1 MDSWAQ
7 RVLKGECQFPET
19 DKEWDLAARNRA
31 RGAGVKALVN
41 LPLPGKLGPLGII
54 LVGSARQ
61 ARFHADELSYLVNI
75 ANLLGL
81 TLQNVNLLVQVTAVQ
96 RQWEYTFDSI
106 GDPILVHDRTGR
118 ILRSNQRLSQLLG
131 RSSGRDV

>member
-1 MDSWAQ
+1 MDPWAQ

-31 RGAGVKALVN
+31 REAGVKALVT

-61 ARFHADELSYLVNI
+61 ARFHADELSYFVNI

-81 TLQNVNLLVQVTAVQ
+81 ALQNVNLLEQAQAGQ
-96 RQWEYTFDSI
+96 RQWEYSFGSI
-106 GDPILVHDRTGR
+106 GYPCLVRDRT
-118 ILRSNQRLSQLLG
+118 
-131 RSSGRDV
+131 